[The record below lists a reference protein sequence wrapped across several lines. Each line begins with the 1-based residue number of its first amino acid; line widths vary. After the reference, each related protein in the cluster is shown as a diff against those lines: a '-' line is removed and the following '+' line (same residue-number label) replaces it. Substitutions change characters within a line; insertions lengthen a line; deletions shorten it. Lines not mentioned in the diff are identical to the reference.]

1 MPFLWRRFLNE
12 QPGRDSFLC
21 TLEYLLSTDYMKK
34 YWIVPGRLSKPSKDW
49 SMIEEVSI
57 SLHKRS
63 TNFIDLKD
71 EFAIV
76 QV

>member
-1 MPFLWRRFLNE
+1 MPLLWRWFLKE
-12 QPGRDSFLC
+12 RPGRDSFLC

-34 YWIVPGRLSKPSKDW
+34 YYIFPGGLSKPSQDW
-49 SMIEEVSI
+49 SMTEEVSI